1 MTKCH
6 ILGNEGH
13 MEILCS
19 TYFSVN
25 LKLHQNE
32 KSKMLVSYEWEY
44 LFPLWNLIW
53 CMKHSSCIISVMCA
67 QQIRIIL

>member
-32 KSKMLVSYEWEY
+32 KSKMLVSYE
-44 LFPLWNLIW
+44 
-53 CMKHSSCIISVMCA
+53 
-67 QQIRIIL
+67 